1 MNDQAFRSRENM
13 IIKVMHEGGDERPL
27 IIAVNGEF
35 TLEVLGDIESQLEEH
50 EFKNGCGEYVF
61 QAYFMDSEQDEVS
74 GGLIRAAF
82 WELTQVDF
90 VQPTWAMPEDPDAPK
105 DPCPFCGVVD
115 CGGEDI
121 FDQCIPF

>member
-1 MNDQAFRSRENM
+1 M
-13 IIKVMHEGGDERPL
+13 IIKVMYEGGDERPL

-50 EFKNGCGEYVF
+50 EFQSGFGEYVF
-61 QAYFMDSEQDEVS
+61 QAYFMDSERDEVS

-90 VQPTWAMPEDPDAPK
+90 VQPAWAMPEDPEAPK
-105 DPCPFCGVVD
+105 DACPFCGVVD
-115 CGGEDI
+115 CGGDDV
-121 FDQCIPF
+121 FARCIPF